1 MEVSHSFDAY
11 QAAFY
16 EYAGRFDSS
25 DGRVALKIV
34 HTDAVVAIMKRLCS
48 MRKLPKHTESLALL
62 CALFHDIGRFEQLK
76 QYDTFLDHKS
86 VDHAALSCQ
95 VLKENQILAALPAP
109 DQEMILTA
117 IANHNRLEIDENSV
131 SGQEG
136 MTLCRLLRD
145 ADKCDIFRVFAT
157 DDMTDV
163 IGVPDEIPA
172 GETVSPSVLSAV
184 REHRCVDK
192 RIRETHLDFWISFL
206 SFFFDL
212 NYPESAAIAKE
223 QGYYRVPFDRVT
235 FTDPVGK
242 KQVQEILTIIE
253 DYLRSF
259 PAAEASSAPAPLT
272 AQPYLSLTAQPA
284 VPETCV
290 PKALSAFFKD
300 HPKMALAFSG
310 GTDSAYLLYAAKAC
324 GCDVR
329 AYYVETSF
337 QPEFEREDARR
348 LAKELGADMKTL
360 PLNILALDSVRNNP
374 KDRCYSCKN
383 AIFHEILKAAADDG
397 FSCVMDGTNASD
409 DAGDRPGMR
418 ALRELK
424 VFSPLRLCGITKKAL
439 REYSRNA
446 GLFTWDKPAYA
457 CLATRIPSGTFIDEE
472 ILARIEWAEGQLA
485 NLGFSDFRVRAAEL
499 PDPDANASRIPD
511 PDANASKTPDPDA
524 SASGIPASGAPDSGV
539 PHSGTSKRNWA
550 ARLQITKDQLP
561 LLLEHRSQ
569 ILELLK
575 TRFSQVSLDLELRA
589 PSR

>member
-131 SGQEG
+131 SGEEG

-172 GETVSPSVLSAV
+172 GETVSPAVLSAV

-192 RIRETHLDFWISFL
+192 RIRETHLDFWVSFL

-223 QGYYRVPFDRVT
+223 QGVVQILKQARIFRAQRTVDELLHRPAAVPGNPGLRALPLGGRFPPCLPDDLLRRGLGLPAGICNDLARLPACIFHGHGIIPLHSCRFPPLGLGTRVQAAHLT
-235 FTDPVGK
+235 FPVG
-242 KQVQEILTIIE
+242 E
-253 DYLRSF
+253 
-259 PAAEASSAPAPLT
+259 
-272 AQPYLSLTAQPA
+272 QPA
-284 VPETCV
+284 QR
-290 PKALSAFFKD
+290 PKQEMPDDQKGNERVAQGNKHRPQVEIDKCSGQSFHAKFLLSND
-300 HPKMALAFSG
+300 
-310 GTDSAYLLYAAKAC
+310 
-324 GCDVR
+324 
-329 AYYVETSF
+329 
-337 QPEFEREDARR
+337 
-348 LAKELGADMKTL
+348 
-360 PLNILALDSVRNNP
+360 
-374 KDRCYSCKN
+374 
-383 AIFHEILKAAADDG
+383 
-397 FSCVMDGTNASD
+397 
-409 DAGDRPGMR
+409 
-418 ALRELK
+418 
-424 VFSPLRLCGITKKAL
+424 LRL
-439 REYSRNA
+439 
-446 GLFTWDKPAYA
+446 
-457 CLATRIPSGTFIDEE
+457 
-472 ILARIEWAEGQLA
+472 
-485 NLGFSDFRVRAAEL
+485 
-499 PDPDANASRIPD
+499 
-511 PDANASKTPDPDA
+511 
-524 SASGIPASGAPDSGV
+524 
-539 PHSGTSKRNWA
+539 WA
-550 ARLQITKDQLP
+550 ARLSRP
-561 LLLEHRSQ
+561 GRSA
-569 ILELLK
+569 
-575 TRFSQVSLDLELRA
+575 D
-589 PSR
+589 

>member
-1 MEVSHSFDAY
+1 
-11 QAAFY
+11 
-16 EYAGRFDSS
+16 
-25 DGRVALKIV
+25 
-34 HTDAVVAIMKRLCS
+34 
-48 MRKLPKHTESLALL
+48 
-62 CALFHDIGRFEQLK
+62 
-76 QYDTFLDHKS
+76 
-86 VDHAALSCQ
+86 
-95 VLKENQILAALPAP
+95 
-109 DQEMILTA
+109 
-117 IANHNRLEIDENSV
+117 
-131 SGQEG
+131 
-136 MTLCRLLRD
+136 
-145 ADKCDIFRVFAT
+145 
-157 DDMTDV
+157 
-163 IGVPDEIPA
+163 
-172 GETVSPSVLSAV
+172 
-184 REHRCVDK
+184 
-192 RIRETHLDFWISFL
+192 
-206 SFFFDL
+206 
-212 NYPESAAIAKE
+212 
-223 QGYYRVPFDRVT
+223 
-235 FTDPVGK
+235 
-242 KQVQEILTIIE
+242 
-253 DYLRSF
+253 
-259 PAAEASSAPAPLT
+259 
-272 AQPYLSLTAQPA
+272 
-284 VPETCV
+284 
-290 PKALSAFFKD
+290 
-300 HPKMALAFSG
+300 MALAFSG

-397 FSCVMDGTNASD
+397 FSYVMDGTNASD

-424 VFSPLRLCGITKKAL
+424 VFSPLRLCGTTKKAL

-457 CLATRIPSGTFIDEE
+457 CLATRVPSGTFIDEE

-499 PDPDANASRIPD
+499 PDPDANASRTPA
-511 PDANASKTPDPDA
+511 PDANASRTPAPDA
-524 SASGIPASGAPDSGV
+524 SASGIPASGAPDSDV
-539 PHSGTSKRNWA
+539 SHSGTPKRNWA

-561 LLLEHRSQ
+561 LLLEHQSQ